1 MTNETTR
8 AVLLHTNGTMQHVT
22 LRRNNIQDIY
32 DFIGCD
38 VFTCVSPS
46 AGSTGA
52 KEGVSVYVD
61 DEGLLKDNTPVNI
74 WSIALCPLLG
84 HPAPLVGNILLLGPT
99 DAEGYDTDVKQ
110 AFLQHLPPQLRPSP
124 ELQFHF
130 FSKEDS

>member
-1 MTNETTR
+1 MSETIR
-8 AVLLHTNGTMQHVT
+8 AALLHTNGTMQHVT
-22 LRRNNIQDIY
+22 LRRDNIKDIY

-38 VFTCVSPS
+38 CFTVVSPIG
-46 AGSTGA
+46 GSIGA

-61 DEGLLKDNTPVNI
+61 DEGLLKENTPVNI

-84 HPAPLVGNILLLGPT
+84 HSTPLVGNILLTGPT
-99 DAEGYDTDVKQ
+99 DADGYDTDVKQ
-110 AFLQHLPPQLRPSP
+110 AFLHHLPPQLRPSP